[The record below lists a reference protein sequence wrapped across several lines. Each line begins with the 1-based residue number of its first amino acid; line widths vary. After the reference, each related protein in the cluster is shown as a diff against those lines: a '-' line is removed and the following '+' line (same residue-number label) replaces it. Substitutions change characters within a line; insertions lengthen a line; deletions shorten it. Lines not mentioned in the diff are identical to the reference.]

1 MGIDSDD
8 TYLLASMQILTQA
21 KSLSY
26 HRVRRNIMPNRKA
39 VLPELYSPDSAGI
52 PALTGGKCRA
62 CGYVFFP
69 PQRYGCESCGAPPEK
84 LEAAELRGCGRLHS
98 YATVHLYQG
107 KDIEAPFTVGLIV
120 LDEGPAIRS
129 LLTSRTDDGLTVG
142 DRMNSVLIAAGS
154 DPDGNEMVELRF
166 ARAEAGR

>member
-1 MGIDSDD
+1 MAIEPDD
-8 TYLLASMQILTQA
+8 TYLLVSMQVLTGA
-21 KSLSY
+21 NSSSY
-26 HRVRRNIMPNRKA
+26 CRASEKLMPNRKA
-39 VLPELYSPDSAGI
+39 VHPELYSPDSAGI
-52 PALTGGKCRA
+52 PSLTGGKCLA

-69 PQRYGCESCGAPPEK
+69 PQRYGCESCGAPPER

-107 KDIEAPFTVGLIV
+107 KDIKAPFTVGLIV

-129 LLTSRTDDGLTVG
+129 LLTSHTDDGLTIG
-142 DRMNSVLIAAGS
+142 DRMNSVLVAAGT
-154 DPDGNEMVELRF
+154 DPEGNQMVELRF

>member
-1 MGIDSDD
+1 
-8 TYLLASMQILTQA
+8 
-21 KSLSY
+21 
-26 HRVRRNIMPNRKA
+26 MPNRKA
-39 VLPELYSPDSAGI
+39 VHPELYSPDSAGV
-52 PALTGGKCRA
+52 PSLTGGKCRA

-98 YATVHLYQG
+98 YATVHLHQG

-129 LLTSRTDDGLTVG
+129 LLTSRTDDGLTIG
-142 DRMNSVLIAAGS
+142 DRMNSVLVGAGT

>member
-1 MGIDSDD
+1 
-8 TYLLASMQILTQA
+8 
-21 KSLSY
+21 
-26 HRVRRNIMPNRKA
+26 MPNPKA
-39 VLPELYSPDSAGI
+39 VHPELYSPDAAGI
-52 PALTGGKCRA
+52 PSLTGGKCRA

-69 PQRYGCESCGAPPEK
+69 PQRYGCESCGALPEK

-129 LLTSRTDDGLTVG
+129 LLTSRTDDGLTIG
-142 DRMNSVLIAAGS
+142 DRMNSVLVAAGT
-154 DPDGNEMVELRF
+154 DPDGNQMVELRF
-166 ARAEAGR
+166 ARTEAGR

>member
-1 MGIDSDD
+1 
-8 TYLLASMQILTQA
+8 
-21 KSLSY
+21 
-26 HRVRRNIMPNRKA
+26 MPKRKA
-39 VLPELYSPDSAGI
+39 VHAELYSPDAIGN
-52 PALTGGKCRA
+52 PVLNGGKCRA

-84 LEAAELRGCGRLHS
+84 LEAAELRGRGRLHS

-120 LDEGPAIRS
+120 LDDGPAIRS
-129 LLTSRTDDGLTVG
+129 MLTERTAAGLAIG
-142 DRMNSVLIAAGS
+142 DRMASVLVAAGT

-166 ARAEAGR
+166 ARAAAGP